1 MQFNKEQYETFEAL
15 KRFVTSTDGQIF
27 IIKGYAGTGKTTM
40 IKQLT
45 DLIKVSRQEF
55 RLMAPTGRAASI
67 LRKKT
72 DCNATTIHRG
82 IYDFR
87 DIEILISKE
96 DISKSSYKIRYP
108 FLVTSSPQICIV
120 DESSMI
126 TNHVSTNELWE
137 FGTECLLNDLLSF
150 TFRHKQ
156 GKLILLG
163 DPAQLPPVGE
173 AQTEAFNEEMLRERG
188 FSVETHI
195 LTEVMRQDKDSSI
208 LTNSMRIR
216 EAYTTDT
223 YNQLQI
229 EYGTDVHKLPQ
240 EQLIE
245 TYLQHFPEP
254 RLGNSVVISYSNA
267 HANLYNRD
275 IRHRMYGEYTQY
287 PRVGDIIMVVSNHYD
302 SNTEVDHEPMDIMN
316 GESAQI
322 IETGNIEKQSAPVW
336 DGSERK
342 IVEIEFMQTS
352 LLLSD
357 GNIWR
362 GKIIVNPLLND
373 ELRNLSVTH
382 LKALF
387 INFCMRHPELDD
399 KKDHAAFIEAY
410 RQDEYVSALRVKYGY
425 AITCHKSQGGE
436 WDTVFVNADGIYV
449 NPFGL
454 RWLYTALTRARKT
467 LYCVNIPSITPIS
480 KLRITEINKA
490 SHCCSEYPAPLSDS
504 SSIDSSPFHSSDAP
518 EFVIAKYQHIKH
530 QFIGSGYTI
539 ADIKSYPY
547 RERYSIV
554 LPDGCTTTIDMM
566 YNGKGVFRPIACAD
580 ERLQSLLNATQ
591 EQKSEYSPLLYEP
604 TTNAA
609 QFLYDLMVQ
618 ACANADAKIVG
629 VSEDLAQYRIVYCL
643 QTSGQYAWL
652 NIFVTAKGMISY
664 IAPYSDIQD
673 DEKLIKLLNYLCEI
687 KV

>member
-45 DLIKVSRQEF
+45 DFIKVSQQEF
-55 RLMAPTGRAASI
+55 RLMAPIGRAASI

-87 DIEILISKE
+87 DIEILVSKE

-108 FLVTSSPQICIV
+108 ILETFSPQICIV

-150 TFRHKQ
+150 TFQHKQ

-188 FSVETHI
+188 FCVESHT
-195 LTEVMRQDKDSSI
+195 LTEVMRQNKDSDI
-208 LTNSMRIR
+208 LTNAMRIR
-216 EAYTTDT
+216 EAYTTGT

-229 EYGTDVHKLPQ
+229 EYGTDVHELPK

-254 RLGNSVVISYSNA
+254 RLGNSVIISYSNA
-267 HANLYNRD
+267 NANLYNRD

-287 PRVGDIIMVVSNHYD
+287 PRVGDIIMAVSNHYGRI
-302 SNTEVDHEPMDIMN
+302 TEVEPEPIDIMN
-316 GESAQI
+316 GEFAQI

-436 WDTVFVNADGIYV
+436 WDTVFVNASGIFV
-449 NPFGL
+449 NPLGL

-480 KLRITEINKA
+480 KLRITEINKVL
-490 SHCCSEYPAPLSDS
+490 HCCVEYPTPLSNS
-504 SSIDSSPFHSSDAP
+504 SSKDSTPFHSSDAP
-518 EFVIAKYQHIKH
+518 EFVIAKYQHLEH
-530 QFIGSGYTI
+530 QLAGSGYTI
-539 ADIKSYPY
+539 ADVKSYPY

-580 ERLQSLLNATQ
+580 EQLQSLLNASQ
-591 EQKSEYSPLLYEP
+591 EQKNEYPPLLYEP
-604 TTNAA
+604 TTNVA
-609 QFLYDLMVQ
+609 QFLYDLMIQ
-618 ACANADAKIVG
+618 ACAVSGAKIIG
-629 VSEDLAQYRIVYCL
+629 VTEELAQYRVVYCL
-643 QTSGQYAWL
+643 QTSGKYSWL
-652 NIFVTAKGMISY
+652 NVFVTGKGMISY
-664 IAPYSDIQD
+664 IAPYSDLSD
-673 DEKLIKLLNYLCEI
+673 DSILLSLLDYLRNI
-687 KV
+687 TV